1 MYLAQCRAQLLL
13 LLVSQSM
20 QPHRPDMCASCQV
33 SAADRK
39 ENNGSNR
46 ECQAGAQCITVVND

>member
-20 QPHRPDMCASCQV
+20 QPPRADRSASCQV

-46 ECQAGAQCITVVND
+46 ERQAGAQWIKVVND